1 MFKCTCVHVSVHP
14 DTSKRNLK
22 TLHSQSQLEWHELQV
37 VVQPLQRTL
46 AG

>member
-1 MFKCTCVHVSVHP
+1 VYNLKPVLLL
-14 DTSKRNLK
+14 NLK